1 MSTAARTAALEARTA
16 LRVEAGSNARLALP
30 IVLTQLGTMAMG
42 LVDSAI
48 VGRVGEQALASV
60 SIGHTLSLA
69 IAMPAFGIFLAIE
82 PLASQA
88 AGAGDATRAR
98 LAYREGARLAVLMAV
113 PSMLLTW
120 ASLALLP
127 LLKVDPT
134 IVPDARAYVFA
145 RLPSVLPLFLY
156 IAAKTYQQA
165 LLRPRAAVE
174 AAIVANVVHAAVGW
188 LLVFGDPGLT
198 RLGLPTIGLH
208 AMGAAGAGYAT
219 TASHV
224 VMTAWLIGLRGR
236 PPKGA
241 LDDVATPLSRGV
253 DMAMMRKLLRVGVP
267 IGMQLAAEVGIFSL
281 VGLLMGRLG
290 GRATAAHQIAINL
303 ASLSFMGALGIAQA
317 TSVRVGLA
325 IGEGR
330 HAGPRRAGFVGIGL
344 GLCAMA
350 GWAIL
355 FATMPKVLARAFT
368 PDAGVIDAAAQLL
381 RIAAVFQLAD
391 GVQVVSAG
399 ALRGAGD
406 TRWPLVANVI
416 VHWGFVLP
424 LAWLLAFHYGLGA
437 RGLWYALT
445 AALVLIAAALASR
458 FAWLTKREIRAL

>member
-1 MSTAARTAALEARTA
+1 MTHAAPTAALGARSA
-16 LRVEAGSNARLALP
+16 LRVEVSAIARLAAP

-42 LVDSAI
+42 LVDSMI

-69 IAMPAFGIFLAIE
+69 LAMPAFGICMAIE

-98 LAYREGARLAVLMAV
+98 LAWREGARLTALLSLPV
-113 PSMLLTW
+113 MLLTW

-127 LLKVDPT
+127 LLHVEPAV
-134 IVPDARAYVFA
+134 IPEARAYVFA
-145 RLPSVLPLFLY
+145 RLPSVLPLLLY

-188 LLVFGDPGLT
+188 TLVFGDAGLV
-198 RLGLPTIGLH
+198 RLGLPALGVPAL
-208 AMGAAGAGYAT
+208 GAAGAGYAT

-224 VMTAWLIGLRGR
+224 VMVAWLLGPRGR
-236 PPKGA
+236 PPAGA
-241 LDDVATPLSRGV
+241 LDAARAPLPRGFDRV
-253 DMAMMRKLLRVGVP
+253 TIGKLLRIGAP
-267 IGMQLAAEVGIFSL
+267 IGLQLAAEVGIFSL
-281 VGLLMGRLG
+281 VGLLMGSLG
-290 GRATAAHQIAINL
+290 KRALASHQIAINL

-325 IGEGR
+325 VGERR
-330 HAGPRRAGFVGIGL
+330 HGGPRRAGFLGIAL

-350 GWAIL
+350 GWAML
-355 FATMPKVLARAFT
+355 FAVAPKVLARAFT
-368 PDAGVIDAAAQLL
+368 PEGPVIDAAAQLL

-391 GVQVVSAG
+391 GVQVVAAG

-406 TRWPLVANVI
+406 TRWPLIANVI
-416 VHWGFVLP
+416 VHWVLVLP
-424 LAWLLAFHYGLGA
+424 VAWYLAFHLGLGA

-445 AALVLIAAALASR
+445 LGLVVIASALAWRFSR
-458 FAWLTKREIRAL
+458 ITKREIVAL